1 MLDTVIKIGKL
12 YREAL
17 NAHKYHEQI
26 NHAWKDVE
34 ALRKKKDKDGNV
46 IDTVFYELP
55 VIDKGNTFEFN
66 FENLKEIEDEDKQ
79 KQIYYLN
86 FKTSKKDAEKR
97 YLFGDIV
104 YSHFID
110 NKNKL
115 NEFGNYR
122 LFGKWENKS
131 SFEGAEPLNAFIK
144 SDNIKKFRY
153 AYRNKKE
160 QFEMLIKS
168 KQSIVLHFTFNTHP
182 WYKLPNIVEDVDSI
196 ILFYKPKGKNESLVG
211 YLEDKLDKDFIDN
224 NNLSAKLTLNKY
236 LYKTLGGVTPGFS
249 EVYSYKNKVFTI
261 DNVISLMYAT
271 QVYQDPIIRINQI
284 GIIALPHSDK
294 ITSEEIVSF
303 FNREQKSI
311 STQARKEETIVLESD
326 DIFAPLTEN
335 LFADTV
341 KFDIIFSSIPKSP
354 SGVFSD
360 LIEISNIEKSLL
372 KQVHE
377 HILSQKAKILNRTNK
392 AFPNTKKPFAFSV
405 RYSFLKILGD
415 VTKDKKKYQSHLL
428 KVLPQLYSNTY
439 YQDPILLPA
448 FIEKVEYNIRE
459 GGQLFN
465 ILKYDFYFLM
475 NIQKNNNLMKIT
487 ETKSYDL
494 GKNLGIMA
502 NRFAA
507 WRDDCP
513 IKSFEKS
520 YVGNLSRRITSIE
533 ELVKFSGFLNEKLT
547 IHGFMSKSKY
557 IYIKDAYSSLVETIN
572 NFEGEK
578 YNRHNCAL
586 GFFESYYGK
595 RVSNTEQQIN

>member
-12 YREAL
+12 YREAPD
-17 NAHKYHEQI
+17 AHKYHEQI

-46 IDTVFYELP
+46 IETVFYEIP
-55 VIDKGNTFEFN
+55 VIDNKDVFEFD

-131 SFEGAEPLNAFIK
+131 SFEGAEPLNTFIK
-144 SDNIKKFRY
+144 CSIIKKFRD
-153 AYRNKKE
+153 AYRNKKD
-160 QFEMLIKS
+160 QFEELIKS
-168 KQSIVLHFTFNTHP
+168 TQSIVLHFKFNDNP

-196 ILFYKPKGKNESLVG
+196 ILFYKPEGKNESLVG
-211 YLEDKLDKDFIDN
+211 YLNDKLDMDFIEK
-224 NNLSAKLTLNKY
+224 NNLSTKLTLNKY

-249 EVYSYKNKVFTI
+249 SVHSYKNKVFTI
-261 DNVISLMYAT
+261 DDVISLMYAT
-271 QVYQDPIIRINQI
+271 QVYQTPIIRINQI

-303 FNREQKSI
+303 FNREQNSI
-311 STQARKEETIVLESD
+311 LTQAKKEETIVLETD
-326 DIFAPLTEN
+326 DMFAPLIEN
-335 LFADTV
+335 VFEDIV

-377 HILSQKAKILNRTNK
+377 DIQLQKAKILNRINE
-392 AFPNTKKPFAFSV
+392 AFPNAKKPFTFSV
-405 RYSFLKILGD
+405 RYSLLKILGD
-415 VTKDKKKYQSHLL
+415 VTKDKKKYQAHLL
-428 KVLPQLYSNTY
+428 KVIPQLYSNSY
-439 YQDPILLPA
+439 YQDPVLLPA

-459 GGQLFN
+459 GGQQFN
-465 ILKYDFYFLM
+465 TLKYDFYFLM

-487 ETKSYDL
+487 ETKSYAL
-494 GKNLGIMA
+494 GKYLGIMA

-547 IHGFMSKSKY
+547 IHGFMSDKKY
-557 IYIKDAYSSLVETIN
+557 LYIKDAYSSLIEIIN

-586 GFFESYYGK
+586 GFFESYYG
-595 RVSNTEQQIN
+595 RTNSNNEQQNN